1 MKFPKSGKCNIL
13 PSIFLLNGQKTIG
26 DKILDISS
34 LITINGGLS
43 KILLLLNQKIFGLSF
58 GANQIK
64 IPFGLLIFY
73 FVKFI
78 FNLLFFL
85 NNLIYFI
92 NN

>member
-34 LITINGGLS
+34 LITINSNLS
-43 KILLLLNQKIFGLSF
+43 KILLLLNQKIFGLSL
-58 GANQIK
+58 GTNQIQL
-64 IPFGLLIFY
+64 PFGLLFIY